1 MSDAELA
8 RLFEDLLNAE
18 SENSKTTAT
27 TTVLQQQ
34 ERRGLDDNNT
44 NDSFFSSNQQQQ
56 ETYTFNRG
64 SPSIDQQFENET
76 TAAAPTEENESISTA
91 RAMDE
96 IEERI
101 EQQLQD
107 VEAEAAARNSS
118 SIGQS
123 KEEEEDSKTKAAVAV
138 QVVQK
143 FARDFRVEDVK
154 LAAASVGTISVV
166 AFLASLVQS
175 WFFSSDEEE
184 ESSLENEKQ
193 QQQQQPPPAAESQD
207 RLQQHQYQDTYNEVS
222 RYKNK
227 QALGN
232 NGDNREHQAS
242 NPGVLWQR
250 REEGMMNLG
259 GGGAGGE
266 QTATV
271 TTKGGG
277 GGVLWT
283 RRDEEEGEH
292 SNSDRS
298 SNHRANTESSGEEEA
313 NLNWEEKQNR
323 ALNNNVE

>member
-154 LAAASVGTISVV
+154 LAAASVGTISVGKSLFV
-166 AFLASLVQS
+166 RKYTQRKEGKKLTFLFTPLS
-175 WFFSSDEEE
+175 FFSGFSC
-184 ESSLENEKQ
+184 LYCPKLVFLF
-193 QQQQQPPPAAESQD
+193 
-207 RLQQHQYQDTYNEVS
+207 R
-222 RYKNK
+222 
-227 QALGN
+227 
-232 NGDNREHQAS
+232 
-242 NPGVLWQR
+242 
-250 REEGMMNLG
+250 
-259 GGGAGGE
+259 
-266 QTATV
+266 
-271 TTKGGG
+271 
-277 GGVLWT
+277 
-283 RRDEEEGEH
+283 
-292 SNSDRS
+292 
-298 SNHRANTESSGEEEA
+298 
-313 NLNWEEKQNR
+313 
-323 ALNNNVE
+323 